1 MRNRKLQLRL
11 LTLAAIAA
19 LAAGAL
25 LARWKTP
32 AERAAVPILQKN
44 AEARGGLAAWRK
56 VRTLA
61 MSGNLDAGV
70 PRDPAKQAAA
80 YLRAWRQT
88 KAEARRAALH
98 GTGDATEQP
107 VQLPFV
113 MELERPRKSRV
124 EVTFRGERA
133 VQVYD
138 GSSGWKLRPFL
149 GRREV
154 EPFTDEETRQAALQT
169 DLDGPLLDAD
179 RKGSKVE
186 LLGTEPVEG
195 RDAYKLHVTSRT
207 GEIRNVWVDA
217 QTFLEVKID
226 GSRRM
231 DGKPR
236 PVFTYFR
243 EWRPV
248 DGLLM
253 PFVLETAVE
262 GIRGS
267 EKIHVEHVAENP
279 PLDGSRFSKPDVTGA

>member
-1 MRNRKLQLRL
+1 MRDHKRKLRL
-11 LTLAAIAA
+11 LTLAAIAV

-25 LARWKTP
+25 IARWKTP

-56 VRTLA
+56 VRTLT
-61 MSGNLDAGV
+61 MEGTLDAGT

-80 YLRAWRQT
+80 YLQAWRQT
-88 KAEARRAALH
+88 KAEARRRAIEGA
-98 GTGDATEQP
+98 GGGEKP

-124 EVTFRGERA
+124 ELTFRGERA

-154 EPFTDEETRQAALQT
+154 EPFTAEEARVAAQQA
-169 DLDGPLLDAD
+169 DLDGPLIDAD
-179 RKGSKVE
+179 RKGSRVE

-195 RDAYKLHVTSRT
+195 RDAYKLHVTLPS
-207 GEIRNVWVDA
+207 GDVRNVWVDA
-217 QTFLEVKID
+217 QTFLEVRID

-243 EWRPV
+243 DYRAV
-248 DGLLM
+248 DGLVI
-253 PFVLETAVE
+253 PHELETAVE
-262 GIRGS
+262 GVRGS
-267 EKIHVEHVAENP
+267 EKIRIEHVAVNP
-279 PLDGSRFSKPDVTGA
+279 PLDESRFGRPDAAGA